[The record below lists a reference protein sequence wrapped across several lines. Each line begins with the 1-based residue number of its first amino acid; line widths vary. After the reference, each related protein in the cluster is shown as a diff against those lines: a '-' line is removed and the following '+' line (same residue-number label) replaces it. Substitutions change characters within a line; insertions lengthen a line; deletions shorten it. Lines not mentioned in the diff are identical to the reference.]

1 MVKHVIVWQ
10 FNDELTDAE
19 KTQLKAD
26 IKKRLLA
33 LVGVVPGLLDVT
45 VETEPLE
52 TSNADWLLDCTLESF
67 EALKGYAVHPAH
79 VAVAKELIL
88 PNSKTRS
95 CIDYEVK

>member
-1 MVKHVIVWQ
+1 MVKHVIIWQ
-10 FNDELTDAE
+10 FNEELSEAE

-26 IKKRLLA
+26 IKERLLA
-33 LVGVVPGLLDVT
+33 LVGVVPGLLEMK

-52 TSNADWLLDCTLESF
+52 TSNTDWMLDATLEDF

-88 PNSKTRS
+88 PNNKTRS
-95 CIDYEVK
+95 CMDYEI